1 MVLLAHGALGGWD
14 ELAVVVVGFVVLWVA
29 VKLAGRKAAATDDAA
44 PADPVDAATIEEP
57 ESESERGTSAVP
69 RP

>member
-14 ELAVVVVGFVVLWVA
+14 ELAVVVIGFVVLWVA
-29 VKLAGRKAAATDDAA
+29 VKLAGRKPAATNEAAPSDDLADAA
-44 PADPVDAATIEEP
+44 VEEP
-57 ESESERGTSAVP
+57 ETVSSAVP

>member
-14 ELAVVVVGFVVLWVA
+14 ELAVVVIGFVVLWVA
-29 VKLAGRKAAATDDAA
+29 VKLAGRKPATTDDAA
-44 PADPVDAATIEEP
+44 PPDDLAEATVEEP
-57 ESESERGTSAVP
+57 ETVPSAAP